1 MRIDSLKSFKKI
13 FSFFLLSLVAGFLW
27 WTLQL
32 INTFPKKLYPI
43 NPSQK
48 SENIGIVVLTGG
60 KNRIE
65 KGVDLLSK
73 GYGDKLLISGVFMPS
88 EIEAK
93 FSLEKEK
100 KELFRCCVFFD
111 QRSRNTLE
119 NAQEVDKWLKENKDI
134 KTIILVSSY
143 YHLPRSIMIF
153 EKEISSKVKIYP
165 KPAFQNIN
173 FRNQFFFHLRLIIS
187 EYLKVLYTIIFI
199 R

>member
-1 MRIDSLKSFKKI
+1 MKSFKKI

-48 SENIGIVVLTGG
+48 SQNIGIVVLTGG

-73 GYGDKLLISGVFMPS
+73 GYGNKLLISGVFMPS

-111 QRSRNTLE
+111 KRSRNTLE

-134 KTIILVSSY
+134 KSIILVSSY

-153 EKEISSKVKIYP
+153 EKEISSKVRIYP

>member
-1 MRIDSLKSFKKI
+1 MKSFKKI
-13 FSFFLLSLVAGFLW
+13 FSFFLFSFLAGFLW
-27 WTLQL
+27 WILL
-32 INTFPKKLYPI
+32 LFNTFPKKYYPI
-43 NPSQK
+43 NPSHF

-73 GYGDKLLISGVFMPS
+73 GYGVKLLISGVFMPS

-100 KELFRCCVFFD
+100 SQLFRCCVFFD
-111 QRSRNTLE
+111 QRSKNTLE
-119 NAQEVDKWLKENKDI
+119 NAHEVDKWLKENKDI
-134 KTIILVSSY
+134 KSIILVSSY
-143 YHLPRSIMIF
+143 YHLPRGIMIF
-153 EKEISSKVKIYP
+153 EKKIKSKVKIYP

-173 FRNQFFFHLRLIIS
+173 FRNQFFFHLRLISS
-187 EYLKVLYTIIFI
+187 EYLKLIYTIIFI

>member
-100 KELFRCCVFFD
+100 KDLFRCCIFFD

-119 NAQEVDKWLKENKDI
+119 NAQEVDKWLKQNKDI
-134 KTIILVSSY
+134 KSIILVSSY

-153 EKEISSKVKIYP
+153 EKEISSRVKIYP

-187 EYLKVLYTIIFI
+187 EYLKVLYTIVFI

>member
-1 MRIDSLKSFKKI
+1 MKSFKKI
-13 FSFFLLSLVAGFLW
+13 FSFFFLSLIAGFLW

-134 KTIILVSSY
+134 KSMILVSSY

>member
-1 MRIDSLKSFKKI
+1 MKSFKKI
-13 FSFFLLSLVAGFLW
+13 FSFFLFLLFAGFLW
-27 WTLQL
+27 WTLL
-32 INTFPKKLYPI
+32 LFNTFPKKLYSN

-48 SENIGIVVLTGG
+48 SESVGIIVLTGG

-65 KGVDLLSK
+65 KGLDLLSK

-100 KELFRCCVFFD
+100 NDLFKCCVFFD
-111 QRSRNTLE
+111 QKSKNTLE
-119 NAQEVDKWLKENKDI
+119 NAQEVDKWLNKNKDI
-134 KTIILVSSY
+134 KSIILVSSY

-153 EKEISSKVKIYP
+153 EKKIKSNVKIYP
-165 KPAFQNIN
+165 KPALQNIN
-173 FRNQFFFHLRLIIS
+173 YRNQFLFHLRLIIS
-187 EYLKVLYTIIFI
+187 EYLKVIYTILFV

>member
-1 MRIDSLKSFKKI
+1 LRIDSLKSFKKI

>member
-1 MRIDSLKSFKKI
+1 MKSFKKI

-153 EKEISSKVKIYP
+153 EKEISSKVRIYP